1 MYRRTNIEV
10 MPRREFDAGIK
21 PYLSDDDYLTLQE
34 TFTEAEAQAIHPHPE
49 SELAAPYAQ
58 DANVYEATEYSWQ
71 LGIEIAWPDL
81 PWWQWSLDLPEFQL
95 PEFPPW
101 TWPSLPPWSFPAFP
115 PWAWPTL
122 PPINWDFTWPDLPSW
137 WWPSLPPITWP
148 DLPSW
153 DIRWPPW
160 AIQWPDFGLMPYTP
174 PGLPSISPWPELG
187 ELPDV
192 GRHYQGYRPWNVCFS
207 CDFLDCYCP
216 GKVTCMPLRCSQRV
230 IGVEFEHEP
239 PRGIGVSVVGGQLC
253 VAASEDAH
261 GSFEVNIVMVA
272 TVNDINGPKQIVGR
286 AYSKNISECVD
297 WKCKDCDCSL
307 GLTWD
312 TETSAETVAPD
323 SEVVVGIKDTSGR
336 CGPYRWSVSG
346 TGFSFKDDIDITT
359 GLTNILVADETACG
373 SAKITVTGC
382 DGMTKVDWRLRSTAG
397 RWISC
402 AHAAK
407 SPCSCYGK
415 PWLANYTGGYPVYHP
430 NGAIRIRTL
439 NGLWYAY
446 NSCTASDIQVSC
458 NEENVSAS
466 QMATYY
472 LNKILGNSYTY
483 RPQCL
488 WDNLT
493 PAAYFEYWGCS

>member
-1 MYRRTNIEV
+1 VYRRTNIEI
-10 MPRREFDAGIK
+10 MPDREFDAGIK

-34 TFTEAEAQAIHPHPE
+34 TFTEAAAQAIYPHPE

-71 LGIEIAWPDL
+71 LGIEIGWPDL
-81 PWWQWSLDLPEFQL
+81 PQWQWNLDLPEFQL

-286 AYSKNISECVD
+286 AYSKNISECPKR
-297 WKCKDCDCSL
+297 KCTTTCDCSL
-307 GLTWD
+307 GLNWNTNI
-312 TETSAETVAPD
+312 SAETIAPN
-323 SEVVVGIKDTSGR
+323 SEVTVDVIDLGGH
-336 CGPYRWSVSG
+336 CGPFVWIVSG
-346 TGFSFKDDIDITT
+346 TGFSLAAETT
-359 GLTNILVADETACG
+359 FGTSNTLIADATACG
-373 SAKITVTGC
+373 SAMITVIGC
-382 DGMTKVDWRLRSTAG
+382 DGSSVTGYVRSTEG
-397 RWISC
+397 RWGLDSGKIYPPQYDCCYGAPGLTCVKGNLLTKTYCGSISC
-402 AHAAK
+402 NTFGASEEQGKAVCEAK
-407 SPCSCYGK
+407 LPNYGK
-415 PWLANYTGGYPVYHP
+415 PI
-430 NGAIRIRTL
+430 GACPGDYCVFQESYGNWRIKP
-439 NGLWYAY
+439 G
-446 NSCTASDIQVSC
+446 
-458 NEENVSAS
+458 
-466 QMATYY
+466 TYY
-472 LNKILGNSYTY
+472 YHNYEWICN
-483 RPQCL
+483 
-488 WDNLT
+488 
-493 PAAYFEYWGCS
+493 